1 MVHTYNLNTEWYRK
15 IITYIPDGNG
25 TNDSDVNL
33 WLRRHL
39 PTVSVDEALVVINVQ
54 TWKLRLVLT

>member
-1 MVHTYNLNTEWYRK
+1 MVQENNNTLC
-15 IITYIPDGNG
+15 IYIPDGNFG

-33 WLRRHL
+33 WLRQHL
-39 PTVSVDEALVVINVQ
+39 LTVSVDEALVVVNVQ